1 VIARLELPV
10 LKKETYINI
19 GIPKLVT
26 NDHQI
31 SYQVDVTSAQGNKT
45 LWYSLDESFA
55 DLLCNKADAALLG
68 LLAPA
73 MLAGE
78 DIHIEGAVSEQLF
91 YNLSGPIQKILKLTF
106 PILNRIKIVADNIC
120 YDQPKRAK
128 GVITGFSAG
137 IDSYAVMAD
146 HYYSDVTDGFKVTH
160 LLFNNVGSHGVGG
173 EALFRTRSERLA
185 PHAQA
190 LGLPLLVVNSNLS
203 EFYCPEIGFQKT
215 HTLRNTSVVLL
226 LQQGIGRYF
235 YASSFSYVDTSVGI
249 SDDISVSDPV
259 LVPMLSTAGLDAVPT
274 GGQYSRVEKTLRIAQ
289 VPDSYTALDVCIA
302 PENTS
307 SSANC
312 GKCLKC
318 LRTLNT
324 LEIAG
329 YLDRYE
335 SVFDMKNYKRY
346 RSKGFMKI
354 LITKKPLSAE
364 VRAYAKEKKFSFP
377 LISHL
382 VALVMR
388 NQK

>member
-1 VIARLELPV
+1 MTNI
-10 LKKETYINI
+10 KKVKEKYMNI
-19 GIPKLVT
+19 GIPKLVI
-26 NDHQI
+26 NDNQI
-31 SYQVDVTSAQGNKT
+31 SYEVDITCAQGNRT
-45 LWYSLDESFA
+45 LWYSLDKSFS
-55 DLLCNKADAALLG
+55 DLLCDSGDAALLG
-68 LLAPA
+68 MLIPA

-78 DIHIEGAVSEQLF
+78 DIHIQGAVSELLY
-91 YNLSGPIQKILKLTF
+91 YNVSGPLQQAIQIIIPSLKK
-106 PILNRIKIVADNIC
+106 IKIIAEEIDC
-120 YDQPKRAK
+120 EQPKRAK

-137 IDSYAVMAD
+137 IDSYCAMAD
-146 HYYSDVTDGFKVTH
+146 HYYSDVTEAFKVTH

-173 EALFRTRSERLA
+173 EALFRERSDRLA

-190 LGLPLLVVNSNLS
+190 LGLPLLIVNSNLH
-203 EFYCPEIGFQKT
+203 EFYCPEIGFQRT
-215 HTLRNTSVVLL
+215 HTLRNTSVALL
-226 LQQGIGRYF
+226 LQQGIGRYL
-235 YASSFSYVDTSVGI
+235 YASSFSYADTSIGE
-249 SDDISVSDPV
+249 SYDISMSDAV
-259 LVPMLSTAGLDAVPT
+259 LVPMLSTAMLNAMPT
-274 GGQYSRVEKTLRIAQ
+274 GAQYSRVEKTLRVAE
-289 VPDSYTALDVCIA
+289 VPDSYTALDVCLG
-302 PENTS
+302 PENAS

-312 GKCLKC
+312 GKCYKC

-364 VRAYAKEKKFSFP
+364 VRAYAKEKQFSFP